1 MQKHLVFGWYNMNK
15 KISTF
20 NWNQIQDLSEDEIE
34 IKIHE
39 ILSQITLSQKIDLI
53 VGYIPFIT
61 GGIAMMIRYNG
72 TPNPAGECKELGIP
86 PFRFSEFPR
95 GVVTNHFTSFP
106 VSIARETFFGTPS

>member
-39 ILSQITLSQKIDLI
+39 ILSQMTLSQKIDQLS
-53 VGYIPFIT
+53 GDIPFIT

-72 TPNPAGECKELGIP
+72 TPIPAGECKELGIS
-86 PFRFSEFPR
+86 PFGFSDGPR
-95 GVVTNHFTSFP
+95 GVVMNHSTVFP
-106 VSIARETFFGTPS
+106 FR